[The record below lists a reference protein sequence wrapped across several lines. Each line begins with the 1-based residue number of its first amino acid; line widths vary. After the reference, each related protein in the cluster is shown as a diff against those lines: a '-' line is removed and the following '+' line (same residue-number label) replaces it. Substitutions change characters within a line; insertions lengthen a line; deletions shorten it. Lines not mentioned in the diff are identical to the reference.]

1 MNAEDQRFWDGFLKG
16 ILACE
21 ILVEDMQEG
30 LKNEKGSLYPA
41 QLTIAQLKDN
51 VERMLSR
58 DTLKTLGERNRELR
72 GILEEIR

>member
-1 MNAEDQRFWDGFLKG
+1 MNAEEQIFWNGFLRG

-21 ILVEDMQEG
+21 ILVDDMQEG

-41 QLTIAQLKDN
+41 QLTIGQLKDN

-58 DTLKTLGERNRELR
+58 DGLKMLGEKNRELR
-72 GILEEIR
+72 GILEAIR